1 MNYEYKLIYIE
12 KLPDIYIKNKI
23 CNKTYIIIEIDKNKN
38 QVIAEH
44 TLDYVL
50 SNHQKENF
58 LFVEEI
64 DNYRQKI
71 LKRMFNWLKKNHP
84 ELLI

>member
-12 KLPDIYIKNKI
+12 KLSDIYIKNKI
-23 CNKTYIIIEIDKNKN
+23 YNKTYIIIEIDKNKN

-50 SNHQKENF
+50 SNHQKESL
-58 LFVEEI
+58 LFIEEI
-64 DNYRQKI
+64 DSCRQKI
-71 LKRMFNWLKKNHP
+71 LKRMFNWLKENYP